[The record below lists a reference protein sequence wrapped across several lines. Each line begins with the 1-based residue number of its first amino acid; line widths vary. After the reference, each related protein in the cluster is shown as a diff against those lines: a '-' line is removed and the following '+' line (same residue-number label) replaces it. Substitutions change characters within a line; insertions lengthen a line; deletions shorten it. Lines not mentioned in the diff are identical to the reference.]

1 MTVKELFGAVG
12 PHALLDQLTEECCEL
27 GKAAMK
33 VVRAMGEG
41 TPTPVSLGEARENLV
56 EEIADVMVMFTLLKV
71 GFLTEVE
78 NYDIEMEMDRKFDRF
93 VDRVTKELQKQA
105 EENPTN

>member
-1 MTVKELFGAVG
+1 MTVKELFSAVG

-41 TPTPVSLGEARENLV
+41 TPTPMSMGEARENLV
-56 EEIADVMVMFTLLKV
+56 EEIADVMVMLTLLKV

-78 NYDIEMEMDRKFDRF
+78 NYDVEMEMDRKFDRF
-93 VDRVTKELQKQA
+93 VDRIEKHLQKQA
-105 EENPTN
+105 EENPA

>member
-1 MTVKELFGAVG
+1 MTVKELFSAVG

-41 TPTPVSLGEARENLV
+41 TPTPVSLGDARENLV
-56 EEIADVMVMFTLLKV
+56 EEIADVMVMLTLLKI

-78 NYDIEMEMDRKFDRF
+78 NYDIEQEMDRKFDRF
-93 VDRVTKELQKQA
+93 VDRIEKYRREQTD
-105 EENPTN
+105 ENPTN

>member
-1 MTVKELFGAVG
+1 MTIKDLFQAVG

-27 GKAAMK
+27 GKAAIK

-93 VDRVTKELQKQA
+93 VDRIEKHLQKQA

>member
-1 MTVKELFGAVG
+1 MTVKELFSAVG

-27 GKAAMK
+27 GKAALK

-41 TPTPVSLGEARENLV
+41 TPTPVSVGEARERLV
-56 EEIADVMVMFTLLKV
+56 EEIADVMVMFALLKV

-78 NYDIEMEMDRKFDRF
+78 NYDIEREMDRKFDRF
-93 VDRVTKELQKQA
+93 VDPVQKDMQKQA

>member
-1 MTVKELFGAVG
+1 MTIKELFSAIG
-12 PHALLDQLTEECCEL
+12 PHAMLDQLTEECCEL

-33 VVRAMGEG
+33 VIRAMGEG

-56 EEIADVMVMFTLLKV
+56 EELADVTVMLTLLKV

-78 NYDIEMEMDRKFDRF
+78 NYDVEQTLDRKLERF
-93 VDRVTKELQKQA
+93 VERVTKDLQKRA
-105 EENPTN
+105 EQNPTN